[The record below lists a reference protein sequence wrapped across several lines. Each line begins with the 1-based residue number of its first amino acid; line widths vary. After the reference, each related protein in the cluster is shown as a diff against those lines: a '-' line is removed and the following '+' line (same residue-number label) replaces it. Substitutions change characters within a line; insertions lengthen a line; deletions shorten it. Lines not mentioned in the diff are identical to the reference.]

1 MLKSY
6 PKLQK
11 GEVETIY
18 KSLGSK
24 EKTTL
29 KEYLIYR
36 KARGLN
42 SDGKLNDVR
51 RYIIQLR
58 YLYQK
63 DLKKMILKDYRE
75 ILALVNSSELANN
88 TKNHIKVDFR
98 NFLKYIFSDWSEKFY
113 GFEDVRMDS
122 SRNEERINSHTIF
135 TKEEINKL
143 VSHENNLFWKAFLLL
158 QYEGALR
165 TIEVRTLKW
174 DNVKFNVDGNISEIN
189 VFSSKT
195 KTARTIFIKDSTA
208 LLKKLEEEQ
217 QNSNDKGVYVF
228 HAKNNKNEP
237 MNKATISVWF
247 RRLTKK
253 VLGREGWN
261 YLLRHSRATE
271 LYGLAE
277 SNKISKDIAIKFMGH
292 SKDMTA
298 TYTHL
303 DKQKV
308 KEMLKEQIYKEEE
321 LTPKEKN
328 EIKELE
334 KNIEVLQKNIN
345 TISENHD
352 SQIESMQKGLDFL
365 MGVKNNELPK
375 KKFSEVIAEAPQRA
389 KEYELL
395 QKIKNK

>member
-321 LTPKEKN
+321 LTPKEKS
-328 EIKELE
+328 EIKELKGE
-334 KNIEVLQKNIN
+334 VEGLKSKIGEFGEVLPI
-345 TISENHD
+345 
-352 SQIESMQKGLDFL
+352 L
-365 MGVKNNELPK
+365 
-375 KKFSEVIAEAPQRA
+375 
-389 KEYELL
+389 ELL
-395 QKIKNK
+395 QKRIKANPKILEIIKIK